1 MHRFFSPPDRCS
13 SSVFSLSESE
23 ARHASQVLRLGP
35 GDHLEVLDGQGGLIE
50 AEILAS
56 SRKSVEVQVVRRRT
70 VPRSHP
76 GVVLLQALLKGKALE
91 TVLEKSVELGVE
103 KLVLLDTDHC
113 VAQVPPAEAARKRS
127 VWTQTLIEAA
137 KQSRNPWLPELLG
150 PMSLEQAFQQWSDY
164 RGTRL
169 FVASLEPGVPTLG
182 RVLQSTATTTRFHRL
197 AVAIG
202 PEGDFSPSELA
213 NFRSA
218 GAVPISLGSLILR
231 AETAAIAAVA
241 ILADHA
247 RGLDHAP
254 ASSSTASTVP

>member
-35 GDHLEVLDGQGGLIE
+35 GDHLEILDGQGGLIE

-56 SRKSVEVQVVRRRT
+56 SRKSVEVQVVRRQT
-70 VPRSHP
+70 VPRPQP

-103 KLVLLDTDHC
+103 QLVLLDTDHC

-150 PMSLEQAFQQWSDY
+150 PLPLPLAFQQWSDSNAI
-164 RGTRL
+164 RL

-182 RVLQSTATTTRFHRL
+182 RVLRSTRAQPPFRRL
-197 AVAIG
+197 AVAVG
-202 PEGDFSPSELA
+202 PEGDFSPNELA

-247 RGLDHAP
+247 RGLDHSTE
-254 ASSSTASTVP
+254 SSGTASTTP

>member
-1 MHRFFSPPDRCS
+1 
-13 SSVFSLSESE
+13 
-23 ARHASQVLRLGP
+23 
-35 GDHLEVLDGQGGLIE
+35 
-50 AEILAS
+50 
-56 SRKSVEVQVVRRRT
+56 
-70 VPRSHP
+70 
-76 GVVLLQALLKGKALE
+76 VVLLQALLKGKALE

-103 KLVLLDTDHC
+103 QLVLLETDHC

-150 PMSLEQAFQQWSDY
+150 PMSLAQAFQQWSDSSAA
-164 RGTRL
+164 RL
-169 FVASLEPGVPTLG
+169 FVASLEPGVPTLS
-182 RVLQSTATTTRFHRL
+182 RVLHSTETPTLFRRL

-254 ASSSTASTVP
+254 NSSATASTTS

>member
-1 MHRFFSPPDRCS
+1 
-13 SSVFSLSESE
+13 
-23 ARHASQVLRLGP
+23 
-35 GDHLEVLDGQGGLIE
+35 
-50 AEILAS
+50 
-56 SRKSVEVQVVRRRT
+56 VVRRQT
-70 VPRSHP
+70 VARPNS

-103 KLVLLDTDHC
+103 QLVLLETDHC

-150 PMSLEQAFQQWSDY
+150 PMSLAQAFQQWSDSSAA
-164 RGTRL
+164 RL

-182 RVLQSTATTTRFHRL
+182 RVLHSTETPTLFRRL

-254 ASSSTASTVP
+254 NSSATASTTS